1 MHLLR
6 RTSPLLRLFTI
17 VLLTLLPRMG
27 AAQSETEEMLP
38 PVKPG
43 EVGPALAVE
52 VQVGQALY
60 QGDSIPHI
68 IMPTLY
74 KYPKMEFRNEGER
87 TRYLR
92 LVANVKKILPLAK
105 MVKITIIETHDYLAT
120 LPDKK
125 ARQAHINAM
134 EEGLRRDYTPMLK
147 KMSRSQGRLLVKLID
162 RECNMTGYN
171 IAKAFIG
178 AFKANIYQGVAFLFG
193 QSLTKHYD
201 PEGDDRY
208 TERVVR
214 MVESG
219 QL

>member
-1 MHLLR
+1 MNMLIRSRFRFLFLL
-6 RTSPLLRLFTI
+6 LLA
-17 VLLTLLPRMG
+17 LLPQKG
-27 AAQSETEEMLP
+27 AAQSETGDLP

-43 EVGPALAVE
+43 EVGPALAVDI
-52 VQVGQALY
+52 QVGKAFY
-60 QGDSIPHI
+60 KGDSIPHI

-74 KYPKMEFRNEGER
+74 KYPQMEFRNEGDR
-87 TRYLR
+87 MRYLR
-92 LVANVKKILPLAK
+92 LVANVKKLLPLAK
-105 MVKITIIETHDYLAT
+105 MVRITVIETYDYLAT

-134 EEGLRRDYTPMLK
+134 EEGLRREYTPVLK
-147 KMSRSQGRLLVKLID
+147 KMSRSQGRLLIKLID

-178 AFKANIYQGVAFLFG
+178 TFNANVYQGLAFLFG
-193 QSLTKHYD
+193 QSLTKRYD

-219 QL
+219 QI

>member
-1 MHLLR
+1 MNMLIR
-6 RTSPLLRLFTI
+6 SRFRFLFL
-17 VLLTLLPRMG
+17 VLLALLPQRG
-27 AAQSETEEMLP
+27 AAQSETGDLP

-43 EVGPALAVE
+43 EVGPALAVDI
-52 VQVGQALY
+52 QVGKALY
-60 QGDSIPHI
+60 KGDSIPHI

-74 KYPKMEFRNEGER
+74 KYPQMEFRNEGDR

-92 LVANVKKILPLAK
+92 LVANVKKLLPLAK
-105 MVKITIIETHDYLAT
+105 MVRITVIETYDYLAT

-134 EEGLRRDYTPMLK
+134 EEGLRREYTPVLK
-147 KMSRSQGRLLVKLID
+147 KMSRSQGRLLIKLID

-178 AFKANIYQGVAFLFG
+178 TFNANVYQGLAFLFG

-219 QL
+219 QI

>member
-1 MHLLR
+1 MNMLIR
-6 RTSPLLRLFTI
+6 SRFRFRFLFL
-17 VLLTLLPRMG
+17 VLLALLPQRG
-27 AAQSETEEMLP
+27 AAQSETGDLP

-43 EVGPALAVE
+43 EVGPALAVDI
-52 VQVGQALY
+52 QVGKAFY
-60 QGDSIPHI
+60 KGDSIPHI

-74 KYPKMEFRNEGER
+74 KYPQMEFRNEGDR
-87 TRYLR
+87 MRYLR
-92 LVANVKKILPLAK
+92 LVANVKKLLPLAK
-105 MVKITIIETHDYLAT
+105 MVRITVIETYDYLAT

-134 EEGLRRDYTPMLK
+134 EEGLRREYTPVLK
-147 KMSRSQGRLLVKLID
+147 KMSRSQGRLLIKLID

-178 AFKANIYQGVAFLFG
+178 TFNANVYQGLAFLVG
-193 QSLTKHYD
+193 QSLTQHYD

-219 QL
+219 QI